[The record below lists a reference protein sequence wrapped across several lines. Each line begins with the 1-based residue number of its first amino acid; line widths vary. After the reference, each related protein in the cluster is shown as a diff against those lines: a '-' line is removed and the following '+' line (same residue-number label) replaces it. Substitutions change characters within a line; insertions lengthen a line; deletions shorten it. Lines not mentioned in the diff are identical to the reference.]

1 MAKNLGSA
9 LVSTWL
15 SQSQDYGQERSG
27 GSFYFQGDT
36 IYSYG
41 SHFPIAKLV
50 EAPNGEACIFVTT
63 RTHSNTTANHCSK
76 VRYGIRALTHRR
88 ILYVN
93 DPTEIHGIRNV
104 EMMKRDFT
112 AIEAK
117 HAKAR
122 KPELYSGELFAT
134 AERCREYCEVM
145 LLPVPIWAELRSG
158 IEPGKPLMA
167 AIELHREE
175 RRPA

>member
-1 MAKNLGSA
+1 MAKNLGSE

-15 SQSQDYGQERSG
+15 RQSQDFGQEHSNG
-27 GSFYFQGDT
+27 VFYFQNDT
-36 IYSYG
+36 IYSFG
-41 SHFPIAKLV
+41 THFPIAKLAN
-50 EAPNGEACIFVTT
+50 APNGVDVIFFTT
-63 RTHSNTTANHCSK
+63 RTFRQRTSRHLQET
-76 VRYGIRALTHRR
+76 RRGIRNTHRKV
-88 ILYVN
+88 IYVD
-93 DPTEIHGIRNV
+93 DPTEIHGVRNV

-112 AIEAK
+112 AVEAK

-122 KPELYSGELFAT
+122 KPELYSSGLFAT
-134 AERCREYCEVM
+134 AERCRAYCEVM

-167 AIELHREE
+167 AIEVCREE